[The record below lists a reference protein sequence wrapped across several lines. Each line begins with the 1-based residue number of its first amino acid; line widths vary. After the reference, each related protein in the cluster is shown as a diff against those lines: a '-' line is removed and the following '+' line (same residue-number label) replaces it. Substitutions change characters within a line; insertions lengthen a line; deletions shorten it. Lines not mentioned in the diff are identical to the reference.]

1 MKRRHQISLI
11 PALFL
16 GICLQGPIHGD
27 EVPLMLRPAPPP
39 PAQPVPNPIR
49 DGIATITET
58 NTVGSPEHQS
68 FLVLHAPSDG
78 AGPPFILLYDNRDR
92 GHSSMDLEAFPQIA
106 RLVYPETI
114 RQNEGDRGA
123 QIFFLHNMPTLGNAS
138 VAFVN
143 NPLWRGMS
151 RLLSQNGLHAQILAN
166 QYVNN
171 HLYIYPEHSDH
182 RKEYGD
188 VFHANTPYLLSSQGS
203 SGSDQP
209 FLQAVA
215 RTMTAFPAETY
226 RYLTAN
232 HLLMPTMQMILR
244 ASRKPVRTPED
255 YLSGKAHPVVFNSA
269 SLDVDRMVAMAREMA
284 PGQVPPLVRLRV
296 EEEDDDTIP
305 GVDYFEAGSAEKLFD
320 TVSAIARV
328 ARATRLE
335 RRMVVSAGQT
345 TDPNGHALT
354 FHWRLLAGDPA
365 RVRIQVLDEAGTR
378 AELRIAWHER
388 GIRDG
393 GELPSSRV
401 DIGVFASNGFH
412 NSAPAFISWYF
423 PANEK
428 RIYSEDGRILSVEF
442 LPPNVP
448 GSYVDPVLV
457 TPADWKDSYQ
467 YAEDGRLLG
476 WLRTRDGHVESFTRD
491 GARVLERDEKG
502 RPILAQAVRYQREE
516 LEKQWPKLKQSDGEE
531 RFHYA
536 YASETDLVGVR
547 VPPAAEENTDPG
559 NASPPPPGKQP

>member
-1 MKRRHQISLI
+1 MQKKCRIPLV
-11 PALFL
+11 PALVL
-16 GICLQGPIHGD
+16 GICLQGRMHGD
-27 EVPLMLRPAPPP
+27 EVPLMLRPVPPP

-49 DGIATITET
+49 DGVAAITET
-58 NTVGSPEHQS
+58 NAVWSPQHQS
-68 FLVLHAPSDG
+68 FLVLHAPADG
-78 AGPPFILLYDNRDR
+78 AAPPFILLYDNRDR
-92 GHSSMDLEAFPQIA
+92 GHSAMDLKDFPQIA

-123 QIFFLHNMPTLGNAS
+123 QRFFLHNMPTLGNAS
-138 VAFVN
+138 LASVN

-188 VFHANTPYLLSSQGS
+188 VFHANTPYLLTSQGS

-209 FLQAVA
+209 FLQAAA
-215 RTMTAFPAETY
+215 RTLTALPAETY
-226 RYLTAN
+226 QYLTAR

-255 YLSGKAHPVVFNSA
+255 YLSGKAHPAVFKSE
-269 SLDVDRMVAMAREMA
+269 SLDVDRMVAMARRME
-284 PGQVPPLVRLRV
+284 PGQVPPMVRLRV
-296 EEEDDDTIP
+296 EEEDDDTRP
-305 GVDYFEAGSAEKLFD
+305 GVDYFEAGPSEKLFD

-345 TDPNGHALT
+345 ADPNGHPLT

-412 NSAPAFISWYF
+412 TSAPAFISWYF

-428 RIYSEDGRILSVEF
+428 RTYSEDGRILSVEF

-448 GSYVDPVLV
+448 GSYVDPAIV

-476 WLRTRDGHVESFTRD
+476 WLRTRDGHVEPFTRD

-502 RPILAQAVRYQREE
+502 RPILARAVRYQREE
-516 LEKQWPKLKQSDGEE
+516 LENQWPKLKQTDGEE

-536 YASETDLVGVR
+536 YASETDPVGVR
-547 VPPAAEENTDPG
+547 VPPAAEENTDPS
-559 NASPPPPGKQP
+559 NASPPAPGKQP